1 MRIPVAGVDNTPR
14 VPAPKPT
21 SSVPTMPPAMQ
32 SAAKPKKTSAPTSGA
47 VSNFK
52 PTVTIPQPAVQ
63 AGQKGFVGPVATTVQ
78 SASKTAN
85 DYLNLG
91 PLGGLASGVIAGVN
105 APLPGAGTSTGGTW
119 TKAGTVETASGPVD
133 VDANGIAQ
141 DGSTPVAKTK
151 TTVDDGDDKTPTL
164 VDTITDD
171 YGNKIGIYS
180 DGTKKTLVS
189 SGRNYRLTVDEDAY
203 AILTRTLEDN
213 GIGDFAK
220 IIQGYM
226 DRGLGSQQAALE
238 IRKEPIYQKRFAGNE
253 ARRKDGLNVLSEAEY
268 LELENSYMKTLKA
281 FGVPN
286 ELGKDKET
294 RQTAMANL
302 IAGDVDAIEFKD
314 RVDTVVSRVKNADKT
329 TKSTFN
335 TFFGIKDEDL
345 ISYFLNPEANLP
357 KLQEK
362 VTAAEIGAAAKG
374 QNLATS
380 LDAATALAQFG
391 VTKEQARTGYE
402 AIGEVLP
409 TATKLG
415 QIYGDQYTQATAE
428 QEVFQGTA
436 SAKRKRQQLAERE
449 VATFSGSSGRMRS
462 GRPVGNTGQF

>member
-1 MRIPVAGVDNTPR
+1 MNPNAPGNQSAIPKPT
-14 VPAPKPT
+14 APKPAAST
-21 SSVPTMPPAMQ
+21 A
-32 SAAKPKKTSAPTSGA
+32 AAKQKEADKKMLAQAQALLAKQRATLAAIEKSQASITDTTAGGA
-47 VSNFK
+47 
-52 PTVTIPQPAVQ
+52 
-63 AGQKGFVGPVATTVQ
+63 
-78 SASKTAN
+78 AN

-91 PLGGLASGVIAGVN
+91 PTGGLAAGTIAGVN
-105 APLPGAGTSTGGTW
+105 APLPKEQTPTDGAPTGGTPTGGTW
-119 TKAGTVETASGPVD
+119 TKAGTVQTANGLVD

-141 DGSTPVAKTK
+141 DGSTPVAATQ
-151 TTVDDGDDKTPTL
+151 TTTTGAVPTL

-171 YGNKIGIYS
+171 YGNKIGVYS
-180 DGTKKTLVS
+180 DGSKKTLVS
-189 SGRNYRLTVDEDAY
+189 SGRKYRLTVDEDAY
-203 AILTRTLEDN
+203 SILTKTLEDYN
-213 GIGDFAK
+213 IGDLAK

-226 DRGLGSQQAALE
+226 DRGLGSEQAALE
-238 IRKEPIYQKRFAGNE
+238 IRKEPLYLERFAGNE
-253 ARRKDGLNVLSEAEY
+253 TRRKAGLNVLSEAEY

-286 ELGKDKET
+286 ELGKDKAT

-329 TKSTFN
+329 MKSTFN

-391 VTKEQARTGYE
+391 VTREQARTGYE

-415 QIYGDQYTQATAE
+415 EIYGDQYTQTTAE

-449 VATFSGSSGRMRS
+449 VASFSGSSGRMRT
-462 GRPVGNTGQF
+462 GRPQGNTGQF